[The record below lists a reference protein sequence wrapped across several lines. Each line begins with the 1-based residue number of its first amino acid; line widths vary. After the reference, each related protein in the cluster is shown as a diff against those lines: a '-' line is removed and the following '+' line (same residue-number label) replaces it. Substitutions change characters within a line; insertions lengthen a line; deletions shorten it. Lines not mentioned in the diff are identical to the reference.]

1 MIDRAGWPF
10 ILGALVLAAALGW
23 WLGPTWVAPGLLL
36 AAFFV
41 FFFRDPHR
49 DVPTD
54 PRLVVSPADGRVMIV
69 GAPPGAGAPAGQWQ
83 QISIFLS
90 PMDVHINRAPIGGR
104 ITRVEYHPGKFL
116 PAYRV
121 NAGELNEWT
130 EVWFEHDGVVVVCR
144 QIVGIL
150 ARRIVTR
157 LTVGQSVSLGER
169 FGIMKFGSRIDL
181 FLPLS
186 ATIAVKVGDTVV
198 GGQTTLATL
207 ATIAPPAPA
216 TIGAQS

>member
-10 ILGALVLAAALGW
+10 ILGALALAAALGL
-23 WLGPTWVAPGLLL
+23 WLGVVWTTPAVVL
-36 AAFFV
+36 AAFFA

-49 DVPTD
+49 DVPVD

-69 GAPPGAGAPAGQWQ
+69 GAPPGAGAPPGQWH

-90 PMDVHINRAPIGGR
+90 PIDVHINRAPIAGR
-104 ITRVEYHPGKFL
+104 VTRVEYHPGKFL

-121 NAGELNEWT
+121 DAGELNEWT
-130 EVWFEHDGVVVVCR
+130 EVWFDQNGTIVVCR

-157 LTVGQSVSLGER
+157 LTAGQSVGLGER

-186 ATIAVKVGDTVV
+186 ATIAVKAGDRVV

-207 ATIAPPAPA
+207 ATSDAHRATPA
-216 TIGAQS
+216 GAAS